1 MMDDGLVAAYALSN
15 APRPLVWND
24 FEGDLDGTP
33 VWVHLDRASE
43 RAREWLRSRSGLDPL
58 VVDALLADETRPR
71 VASFGRGMLIILRGV
86 NLNAGA
92 DPDDMVALRVWLEPG
107 RLITM
112 RTRRLLAVQDV
123 RDAIEAGNS
132 PATVVEALVR
142 LIVSLVSRMA
152 PVVDGMDESLDEL
165 EERMISEPVRQ
176 LRTELAALR
185 RTAIGLRRYLAPQRD
200 VLSRLVVDETHF
212 FDDRARARLRE
223 TVDTMIR
230 YVEELDMARERA
242 AVLAEELNGLV
253 AERMNRTL
261 YVLSLVGTVF
271 LPLGFVTGLLGVNVA
286 GIPGSDWPL
295 AFEALAALLI
305 GLAVFEVWLF
315 RRWRLL

>member
-1 MMDDGLVAAYALSN
+1 MDDGLVAAYGLTNPARVLRWEDLERGAL
-15 APRPLVWND
+15 
-24 FEGDLDGTP
+24 EIP
-33 VWVHLDRASE
+33 VWVHLDRASD
-43 RAREWLRSRSGLDPL
+43 RARGWLRTRSGLDA
-58 VVDALLADETRPR
+58 VVIEALLADETRPR
-71 VASFGRGMLIILRGV
+71 VAPFRNGMMIILRGV

-92 DPDDMVALRVWLEPG
+92 DPDDMVALRVWIEPT

-112 RTRRLLAVQDV
+112 RTRRLLAAQDV
-123 RDAIEAGNS
+123 RDEIDAGNS
-132 PATVVEALVR
+132 PTSPAETLVR
-142 LIVSLVSRMA
+142 LIFALVARMA
-152 PVVDGMDESLDEL
+152 PVVDGMDEALDDL
-165 EERMISEPVRQ
+165 EEHLLSEPVRQ
-176 LRTELAALR
+176 LRTELATLR

-200 VLSRLVVDETHF
+200 ALARLTADDTSLIDERSRV
-212 FDDRARARLRE
+212 RLRE
-223 TVDTMIR
+223 AMDSMIR

-253 AERMNRTL
+253 AERMNRTM

-271 LPLGFVTGLLGVNVA
+271 LPLGFITGLLGVNVA

-305 GLAVFEVWLF
+305 GLAIFEVWLF